1 MSACA
6 GLAQYGRYSSR
17 KFYQSNGRES
27 HTPKTIRTNFPSID
41 QTSLDKSTHIPHI
54 SVMTEITDIK
64 KLPDAVQNFV
74 LHWGDLGGTWGVNRT
89 VAQIHA
95 LLYLAEQPLNA
106 EDIQTQ
112 LSVARSNVSNSLKE
126 LLALKLV
133 RRVPIPGDR
142 RDHFAAETDVWQ
154 VARHIAAARKAREI
168 DPALATLTECLA
180 TAAGDNQVTDEQIR
194 RLQDMHDFTAT
205 MDRWY
210 TKMSSLPSSTL
221 SRLVS
226 MGDAV
231 VKVLNL
237 GRAKE

>member
-1 MSACA
+1 
-6 GLAQYGRYSSR
+6 
-17 KFYQSNGRES
+17 
-27 HTPKTIRTNFPSID
+27 
-41 QTSLDKSTHIPHI
+41 
-54 SVMTEITDIK
+54 MTEITDIN
-64 KLPDAVQNFV
+64 KLPGAVNRFV

-95 LLYLAEQPLNA
+95 LLYLTTEPLNA

-112 LSVARSNVSNSLKE
+112 LGIARSNVSNSLKE

-133 RRVPIPGDR
+133 RRFPIAGDR
-142 RDHFAAETDVWQ
+142 RDHFVAETDVWQ

-168 DPALATLTECLA
+168 DPALATLTDCLA
-180 TAAGDNQVTDEQIR
+180 VAAGDHQVTDEQIK

-237 GRAKE
+237 GRKTE

>member
-1 MSACA
+1 
-6 GLAQYGRYSSR
+6 
-17 KFYQSNGRES
+17 
-27 HTPKTIRTNFPSID
+27 
-41 QTSLDKSTHIPHI
+41 
-54 SVMTEITDIK
+54 MTEITDNT
-64 KLPDAVQNFV
+64 KLPEAVQNFV

-95 LLYLAEQPLNA
+95 LLYLTERPLNA
-106 EDIQTQ
+106 EDIQLQ

-133 RRVPIPGDR
+133 RRFPIPGDR
-142 RDHFAAETDVWQ
+142 RDHYVAETDVWQ

-168 DPALATLTECLA
+168 DPALATLTDCLA
-180 TAAGDNQVTDEQIR
+180 AAAGDNQVTDEQIR
-194 RLQDMHDFTAT
+194 RLQDMYDFTAK

-210 TKMSSLPSSTL
+210 EKMSSLPSSTL

-231 VKVLNL
+231 VKVLSL
-237 GRAKE
+237 GRKTE

>member
-1 MSACA
+1 MKASLSDLVNITFFLEIAF
-6 GLAQYGRYSSR
+6 GEKTKLAS
-17 KFYQSNGRES
+17 
-27 HTPKTIRTNFPSID
+27 T
-41 QTSLDKSTHIPHI
+41 LDFHCVITHI

-64 KLPDAVQNFV
+64 KLPDAVQQFV

-95 LLYLAEQPLNA
+95 LLYMTEHPLNA
-106 EDIQTQ
+106 EDIQMQ
-112 LSVARSNVSNSLKE
+112 LGVARSNVSNSLKE

-133 RRVPIPGDR
+133 RRFPIPGDR
-142 RDHFAAETDVWQ
+142 RDHYVAETDVWQ

-168 DPALATLTECLA
+168 DPALATLTDCLA
-180 TAAGDNQVTDEQIR
+180 AAAGDNQVTDEQMQ
-194 RLQDMHDFTAT
+194 RLRNMHDFTAT

-231 VKVLNL
+231 VKVLKL
-237 GRAKE
+237 GRKTE